1 MKLQTRSTVTTTL
14 RVAVKMRALAI
25 IILSVVGLITF
36 GCAGGGTG
44 GTDGGG
50 SVRILGRVVQEND
63 APLSGGKVTILE
75 TGDTSVITTA
85 GAFEFPAVSVPSANV
100 NLEVEGNRGTSSALL
115 DNVTPDL
122 EEVEVTVKVSRDQR
136 SATVPR
142 RVNKPRPAKPTPKP
156 QPTEQPVPVEPTPV
170 VENPQPTVAP
180 TQTPATP
187 SGFPGARSE
196 NFFFVPFLINVDS
209 GGAAPPTV
217 NSSGSEIFPRQLLAA
232 PSDPIWYG
240 FSSRASRIKR
250 RSSAAVRFTIT
261 QDSSSFAVTVG
272 PLSIPSSGNLDPIPL
287 YLFRSDGGAGSLSL
301 FSPDPKVSVVPSSG
315 SSPAVVPSPPVNQV
329 SEVKFIVRVA
339 PELNASLIN
348 VRPFPAARTFGSS
361 TALEPAGFWGRYLGD
376 FATAPTN
383 SLRVSLTSTDG
394 TGQGTRLS
402 GIGPVSLPE
411 KVNGVQTVYLDV
423 TAAVAEDGTRT
434 GLNVQQIF
442 P

>member
-1 MKLQTRSTVTTTL
+1 MKLQTRLTSITTL
-14 RVAVKMRALAI
+14 GVAFKMRALATVVF
-25 IILSVVGLITF
+25 SAVGLIAF

-75 TGDTSVITTA
+75 TGDTSVITAA
-85 GAFEFPAVSVPSANV
+85 GAFEFPAVSVPSSAV
-100 NLEVEGNRGTSSALL
+100 NLEVEGDRGTSSALL
-115 DNVTPDL
+115 DKVTPDL

-156 QPTEQPVPVEPTPV
+156 QPTEQPIPGEPTPV

-180 TQTPATP
+180 TPTAATP

-196 NFFFVPFLINVDS
+196 TVFFVPFLLHVDS
-209 GGAAPPTV
+209 PGTAPRV
-217 NSSGSEIFPRQLLAA
+217 LGSNGSELFPRQLLAA

-240 FSSRASRIKR
+240 FSSRLARKLR
-250 RSSAAVRFTIT
+250 GGGPTLRFTIS
-261 QDSSSFAVTVG
+261 QESASFAVAVG
-272 PLSIPSSGNLDPIPL
+272 PLSIPSSGSIDPIPL
-287 YLFRSDGGAGSLSL
+287 YLFRPDGGAGSLSL

-339 PELNASLIN
+339 AELNASSIN
-348 VRPFPAARTFGSS
+348 VRPFPAPRTFGSIS
-361 TALEPAGFWGRYLGD
+361 AIEPAGLWTRYLAD
-376 FATAPTN
+376 FVSAPTS

-394 TGQGTRLS
+394 TGQAVRLS
-402 GIGPVSLPE
+402 GIGPVVLPG
-411 KVNGVQTVYLDV
+411 KVSGVQTVYLDV

-434 GLNVQQIF
+434 GLNVQQIN